1 MDIGNIMVVV
11 CVWNS
16 GVKIGGEQRSNNGE
30 FFRIITE
37 RARELLGDIK
47 SGVMNSL
54 NNEKTQ
60 QDQPEQQ

>member
-60 QDQPEQQ
+60 QDQP